1 MTITAPAPNGFLYA
15 FLDTGLPGQRS
26 VTRPGGGVI
35 TAPENY
41 LQFNDWLSAID
52 VAIYADHGSRVAL
65 DTATGKVR
73 FTAGTGGAFQF
84 DRTGVLTGLTTETD
98 TNYTMSSGGAYDSTF
113 IPAGAIWLMGAEMT
127 QIEYA
132 RELKFDSFRW
142 RRGYGYSWGGVR
154 LHRWKLTMHKDALEA
169 FERGWCCTG
178 KVHLTMGSG
187 TMSYTGTGYQNGLT
201 GYVVGVESQGWLGP
215 AADVAEVSMIIASS
229 D

>member
-15 FLDTGLPGQRS
+15 FLDSGLPGQRS

-41 LQFNDWLSAID
+41 LQFTDWLAAID
-52 VAIYADHGSRVAL
+52 AAIYADHGSRVAL

-73 FTAGTGGAFQF
+73 FTAGTSGAFQF

-169 FERGWCCTG
+169 FERGWCCSLDYG
-178 KVHLTMGSG
+178 FRDYELHRHRISKWIDWLCRGSR
-187 TMSYTGTGYQNGLT
+187 
-201 GYVVGVESQGWLGP
+201 
-215 AADVAEVSMIIASS
+215 IARLARASRRRRRGFN
-229 D
+229 DYCEF